1 MPQKTFLKQDIY
13 EYRTVGEAINF
24 TFSLLRAHGAQ
35 IMGMVLKVAGI
46 LALSYFFVGYLAQ
59 NDLMSS
65 LESGMA
71 NDVWSN
77 MFSGVRVLSILIS
90 ILYTMIAQMAVYS
103 WIKVAYQQDTA
114 PSTNQ
119 VWRNILKNIPA
130 LLATGLLLILVYVI
144 LAFVI
149 ISMGSM
155 AAFLIFLLLV
165 PFVYLIIRL
174 SLFLP
179 ALILQD
185 KGVESIVRSWN
196 VVKDNWWSTFGFLL
210 LMGLISYLIMIVV
223 SIPFIAGSIIYG
235 LLDAGGE
242 PDATE
247 LFTSKAYFLATNL
260 SSVLSVFVSALLTGI
275 GSSVW
280 YGGLVDKLE
289 SVSIRKQI
297 AEAMEESETSE
308 EEGEY

>member
-71 NDVWSN
+71 NDVWFN

-114 PSTNQ
+114 PSINQ

-165 PFVYLIIRL
+165 PFFYLIIRL

-185 KGVESIVRSWN
+185 KGIESIVRSWN